1 MVYILEILLAQ
12 CIRLKIVYKLL
23 WGDGLMK
30 NDIEKIL
37 DALSDSEAISPC
49 DELSQIIEEQSPSEL
64 SEADLDE
71 VVAAAKPDYE
81 KFLARLNASK

>member
-1 MVYILEILLAQ
+1 
-12 CIRLKIVYKLL
+12 
-23 WGDGLMK
+23 MK

-37 DALSDSEAISPC
+37 STLSDSEAISPC
-49 DELSQIIEEQSPSEL
+49 DELSKIIEEKRPAEL

-71 VVAAAKPDYE
+71 VMAAAKPDYE

>member
-1 MVYILEILLAQ
+1 
-12 CIRLKIVYKLL
+12 
-23 WGDGLMK
+23 MK

-37 DALSDSEAISPC
+37 GALSDSEAISPC
-49 DELSQIIEEQSPSEL
+49 DELSKIIEKKSPAEL